1 MVTKPLNEPRKP
13 LEEDEGLEAALAALS
28 VPLPETQPSPLP
40 LEVTAGRAGPAWR
53 VLFEIAGQNPASV
66 GLDIWRVTV
75 MGRSDPMSAFR
86 PDLDWGPYGAMRHGV
101 SRRHALIRPGEQALY
116 LIDQNSTNGTWVN
129 GQRLMPGQDFRL
141 SDGDVIELGALRM
154 TLRIVQTPYDSHPEQ
169 RAERP
174 MRGFPFRFLFG
185 RNRR

>member
-1 MVTKPLNEPRKP
+1 MVTKPLNEPHKP
-13 LEEDEGLEAALAALS
+13 LDEDDELEAVLAAYTAPPS
-28 VPLPETQPSPLP
+28 ETQPSPP
-40 LEVTAGRAGPAWR
+40 PPEVTAGQAGPAWR
-53 VLFEIAGQNPASV
+53 VQFELPGHPPQRV

-75 MGRSDPMSAFR
+75 MGRTDPMSAFR

-101 SRRHALIRPGEQALY
+101 SRRHALIRPGEHTLY

-129 GQRLMPGQDFRL
+129 GQRLLPGQDFPL

-154 TLRIVQTPYDSHPEQ
+154 ILRIIRAPHETRPEQ
-169 RAERP
+169 HTERP

-185 RNRR
+185 RGRQ